1 MPRRVPIGTS
11 FGRDDR
17 NVVRR
22 SPKEIKPPARRIE
35 LESDAPA
42 SGQTA
47 ELAQRFVARHAT
59 WMPSDRP
66 RVKIEPLA
74 GKGWP

>member
-1 MPRRVPIGTS
+1 MPTL
-11 FGRDDR
+11 
-17 NVVRR
+17 
-22 SPKEIKPPARRIE
+22 PARRIE